1 VSTPHEMSS
10 SSWPHASWLRS
21 SWLRSSWLRRA
32 RDDAVVLVGGWGAC
46 ALALPDPRRPALV
59 LAALGAGL
67 LVVTIVMGWRVVG
80 SLALLCSAGAVLMAG
95 ALEPAAARPVRLL
108 LGSALLLLLVLGLD
122 RVERQPR
129 WTRNLALGPRY
140 VRLPR
145 VPTVSV
151 PLSGLGRRT
160 SPPVTALA
168 VASGVAAVSTID
180 APPSVLLVLLGL
192 LAGVAAVVT
201 AIRLH

>member
-1 VSTPHEMSS
+1 MR
-10 SSWPHASWLRS
+10 W
-21 SWLRSSWLRRA
+21 SWLRRA

-46 ALALPDPRRPALV
+46 ALALPEARRPGLV
-59 LAALGAGL
+59 LAAVGAGL
-67 LVVTIVMGWRVVG
+67 VVLTMVTGWRVVG
-80 SLALLCSAGAVLMAG
+80 SLALLCATGAVLLAG
-95 ALEPAAARPVRLL
+95 ALEPAAARPTRLL

-140 VRLPR
+140 VRVER

-151 PLSGLGRRT
+151 PLAAVVRRSAPAVVSLG
-160 SPPVTALA
+160 
-168 VASGVAAVSTID
+168 VAAGVAAVSTAD
-180 APPSVLLVLLGL
+180 APPSVLLVLVGL
-192 LAGVAAVVT
+192 LAGVGAVVT